1 MILMA
6 VALIAI
12 VAVSGCTS
20 SPAVTP
26 TPTAVPATATPAPTA
41 QAVLTVSGSVDN
53 PLALSMADLN
63 AYENK
68 SISTPFKNNT
78 TLNATGVSLNKL
90 LDDSKVKSTATNVTL
105 TASDGYNKTVM
116 LSDIRASTDAI
127 VAYDN
132 GTLRAI
138 IPGQATG
145 SWVSKLSKIVVS

>member
-20 SPAVTP
+20 SPAATP
-26 TPTAVPATATPAPTA
+26 TPVPTATATPTPAA
-41 QAVLTVSGSVDN
+41 EVVLTVSGSVDN
-53 PLALSMADLN
+53 PLSLSMADLN
-63 AYENK
+63 KYENK

-90 LDDSKVKSTATNVTL
+90 LDDSKVKSTASNVTL
-105 TASDGYNKTVM
+105 TASDGYNRTVS
-116 LSDIRASTDAI
+116 LSAIRESTDAI
-127 VAYDN
+127 VAYNN
-132 GTLRAI
+132 GTLRAV

-145 SWVSKLSKIVVS
+145 SWVSKLSSIVVS

>member
-1 MILMA
+1 MA
-6 VALIAI
+6 VVLFAI

-105 TASDGYNKTVM
+105 TASDGYNKTVK

-145 SWVSKLSKIVVS
+145 SWVSKLSKIIVS